1 MPSVSSRRLLLLAG
15 WLLACVPSAG
25 LAVETMSMGTLPES
39 GIAVS
44 LEGWAGITPQLTT
57 GRDVGLLP
65 LVVTITNNSPI
76 DRVWT
81 VEPTRGFGNGTGIVP
96 QTQLAVPA
104 GEQGRATLYV
114 DPGPSDTGGGVWLS
128 VRGFGLS
135 GGEQRVR
142 IEAWNPSLYSST
154 GSSSQPALPVALSG
168 TVFSQRGTAFEGY
181 LVPGGVGLDLAAAPE
196 DWRGWSVFSG
206 LLFEE
211 SEWIAWSA
219 GQRKA
224 FLDWIGLGGRAGLLV
239 RDTSTEHLDTI
250 GLPPADPDGRR
261 GVGAGEIVPMPWEGS
276 QLTATDVDAI
286 LNGQQLHPRSDRLRS
301 YSFTDGSTGTERWG
315 AGFQQLFAVF
325 GPRQLP
331 IVAILCFLG
340 GFSIIAGPV
349 NLLAFARPGRRARMF
364 WTTPLISLLATV
376 LLLGLIFLRDGVG
389 GSGARRTLC
398 LLMPEQNGM
407 AVIQEQFSRTGVL
420 LGTSFPI
427 REPSWM
433 RPLGTVAG
441 NEGLLEV
448 DGEERRGDWFSSRSD
463 QGYLL
468 ETVRPSRAKIELV
481 AEADAP
487 PAVISSIEVPLKTL
501 FLIDDEGAYWAATEI
516 GTGERKLLEPS
527 DAKAYAEWFRGI
539 VVDAG
544 PIRAAALE
552 AVRNRRGL
560 AYAEASEAAGVAVET
575 LGSIRWIDDKAVFI
589 SPVTR
594 TSTP

>member
-1 MPSVSSRRLLLLAG
+1 MRRLRVQRLLLALGVLA
-15 WLLACVPSAG
+15 ACGPLVARAG
-25 LAVETMSMGTLPES
+25 ESMAVATVAES

-44 LEGWAGITPQLTT
+44 LEGWAGITPQTT
-57 GRDVGLLP
+57 SGRDAGLLP
-65 LVVTITNNSPI
+65 LVLTITNASPT

-81 VEPTRGFGNGTGIVP
+81 VEPTRGFNSGPGIVP
-96 QTQLAVPA
+96 VARLAVPA
-104 GEQGRATLYV
+104 GGVGRTTLYV
-114 DPGPSDTGGGVWLS
+114 DPGPSDTSGGVWFS
-128 VRGFGLS
+128 IRGYGIS

-142 IEAWNPSLYSST
+142 VDTWKPSLVTAS
-154 GSSSQPALPVALSG
+154 SG
-168 TVFSQRGTAFEGY
+168 TPPKPILPSAISFGVMAQRGPPLAKYSNFG
-181 LVPGGVGLDLAAAPE
+181 GLDLATAPD
-196 DWRGWSVFSG
+196 DWRGWSVFSC
-206 LLFEE
+206 LLFEQ
-211 SEWIAWSA
+211 SEWVAMSA

-224 FLDWIGLGGRAGLLV
+224 LLDWIGLGGRAGLLV
-239 RDTSTEHLDTI
+239 TDASAERLDQI
-250 GLPPADPDGRR
+250 GLPAADADGRR
-261 GVGAGEIVPMPWEGS
+261 RVGAGEIVPLPWNGEE
-276 QLTATDVDAI
+276 LAFADVETFLD
-286 LNGQQLHPRSDRLRS
+286 QQPLHPRSDRLAAS
-301 YSFTDGSTGTERWG
+301 SFRDGSTGTERWG
-315 AGFQQLFAVF
+315 AGLQQLFAVF

-340 GFSIIAGPV
+340 VFSIIAGPV

-389 GSGARRTLC
+389 GAGARRTLC
-398 LLMPEQNGM
+398 LLMPQQNSM
-407 AVIQEQFSRTGVL
+407 ALIQEQFSRTGVL
-420 LGTSFPI
+420 LGSSFPM

-487 PAVISSIEVPLKTL
+487 PVVISSIEVPLKRL
-501 FLIDDEGAYWAATEI
+501 FVIDDEGTYWTATEI
-516 GTGERKLLEPS
+516 GTGERKPLEAS
-527 DAKAYAEWFRGI
+527 DAQAYAEWFRGI
-539 VVDAG
+539 VLDAG

-560 AYAEASEAAGVAVET
+560 VYAEALEAADVAIET
-575 LGSIRWIDDKAVFI
+575 LGAIRWIDDAAVFI
-589 SPVTR
+589 GPVTR
-594 TSTP
+594 TSAP